1 MSRGARRSNL
11 GHWLVL
17 LAGPLV
23 WAAHFGVVSLA
34 TGWDASV
41 GRDAETTARVVVAA
55 ATVLAEGA
63 LAWLIVEA
71 RRARL
76 DHWGGAKDLSRFW
89 SWAGR
94 VQLWF
99 ATVAV
104 LWQSLPALLV
114 R

>member
-1 MSRGARRSNL
+1 MKGGGQRSNL

-23 WAAHFGVVSLA
+23 WATHFFIVSLA
-34 TGWDASV
+34 VGWGASL
-41 GRDAETTARVVVAA
+41 GEEGKESARIVVAV
-55 ATVLAEGA
+55 ATALALGT

-71 RRARL
+71 RRARH

-89 SWAGR
+89 GWAGR

-99 ATVAV
+99 AIVAV
-104 LWQSLPALLV
+104 VWQALPAVLV
-114 R
+114 P